1 MSNLAW
7 PEHIP
12 IPKSFTCPIT
22 NQLMIHPVIDREG
35 NSYEKSAIILHLQS
49 SEKRVSPITNNRLR
63 IR

>member
-7 PEHIP
+7 PEDIP

-49 SEKRVSPITNNRLR
+49 SDKRVSPITNNRLR